1 MTITKCTST
10 HNTQQAK
17 GRAIEYIVIHYTAGV
32 SSRAGAAKNT
42 ANYFKNTPREVSSD
56 YIVDDA
62 GAVLY
67 NPDIAN
73 RYTWHCGGNR
83 YLTKGGAFYGKCKNS
98 NSIGIEICS
107 TNESGKIPPANDP
120 TWKFSNDAVSNA
132 VELVR
137 ALMVEFNIGENH
149 VIRHYDVTG
158 KQCPGIVGW
167 NAESG
172 NETKWKEFKRRIS
185 GAGDETKSVLYR
197 VRKSW
202 LSPYTQLGAYKV
214 LDNAKKCCP
223 VGYSVFDE
231 SGKAVFTNYRKDW
244 KKGEAVTIADKA
256 QLFANESTAT
266 PSSRIPGGV
275 YYIYDGVCCKN
286 GRYRITT
293 SKDKCGKTPA
303 GKYVTG
309 YVSIDKMS

>member
-10 HNTQQAK
+10 HNTQSAK
-17 GRAIEYIVIHYTAGV
+17 GRDIKYIVIHYTAGV
-32 SSRAGAAKNT
+32 SSKSGAAENT

-67 NPDIAN
+67 NPDISN

-107 TNESGKIPPANDP
+107 TNESGKIPHANDP
-120 TWKFSNDAVSNA
+120 TWKFSKDAVSNA

-137 ALMVEFNIGENH
+137 ALMVEFNIDKNH

-172 NETKWKEFKRRIS
+172 SETKWNEFKQRIS
-185 GAGDETKSVLYR
+185 GAGDETKPILYR

-202 LSPYTQLGAYKV
+202 LSPSTQVGAYKV
-214 LDNAKKCCP
+214 LENAKKCCP

-231 SGKAVFTNYRKDW
+231 NGKAVFTNYRKDW

-266 PSSRIPGGV
+266 PSSRIRGGV

-293 SKDKCGKTPA
+293 KKENCGKPPA